1 MQDYLEQTGIK
12 SDSEIRELLIECMKS
27 TKLTAQVFFPERFS
41 SPFAPNIHDEIFDLI
56 DSGEPRVAIA
66 APRGFGK
73 TSIVGLALTSKNIMF
88 RLCQFILYVSKSA
101 TSAEMQTENLKI
113 ELLSNRMIRQLFG
126 QVKPEKDE
134 GFEDSFS
141 KKTWKALETLV
152 LPRGSGQQVRG
163 LLYRNSR
170 PDKIIIDDLED
181 PETIANDEIRQK
193 RKEWFHADL
202 MKCVSRVKK
211 DWQILYID
219 TLKHEDSLLED
230 LLGHPDWASVRLEAC
245 DDNYESNAPE
255 FMSTLEIKAER
266 DYHREA
272 GMMDVFFR
280 EFRNIPISKEDAA
293 FKPEY
298 FRYYSEGINDLV
310 IESVEVLGKKL
321 PEKKIKTSNLINFV
335 LVDPAKEIKVH
346 NADSAIVGVGIDRA
360 SQNIF
365 IRDIVHGKMY
375 PEEIYKEMFDMLV
388 RLNAWILA
396 VEVTSLHQFISQPI
410 ENEMR
415 VRNVRA
421 QYIEL
426 KATGKKEERIAHM
439 VPYYRQGYVYHNRA
453 CCDVLES
460 QLLGYPRSKL
470 WDVMDAEAYFVK
482 LLDELALYFD
492 PPDSE
497 TPGFDEFAELEELN
511 ELPLYEEH
519 DWRI

>member
-1 MQDYLEQTGIK
+1 MENYLEQTGIK
-12 SDSEIRELLIECMKS
+12 SDKEIRDLLIECMGS

-41 SPFAPNIHDEIFDLI
+41 QPFAPNIHDPIFDLI
-56 DSGEPRVAIA
+56 DSSALRVAIG

-73 TSIVGLALTSKNIMF
+73 TSTVGLGLTSRNIMF
-88 RLCQFILYVSKSA
+88 RLCKFILYVSKSA

-113 ELLSNRMIRQLFG
+113 ELLANQMVKTLFG
-126 QVKPEKDE
+126 QIKPEKDQ

-141 KKTWKALETLV
+141 KKTWKALDTLV

-163 LLYRNSR
+163 LLYRNAR
-170 PDKIIIDDLED
+170 PDLIVIDDLED

-202 MKCVSRVKK
+202 MKCVSRVNK
-211 DWQILYID
+211 DWKIVYID

-230 LLGHPDWASVRLEAC
+230 LLQHPDWESVRLEAC

-255 FMSTLEIKAER
+255 FMSTEEIKIER

-272 GMMDVFFR
+272 SMMDVFFR

-298 FRYYSEGINDLV
+298 FRYYSEGINNLV
-310 IESVEVLGKKL
+310 IEPTEEKGKLL

-335 LVDPAKEIKVH
+335 IVDPAKEVKIH
-346 NADSAIVGVGIDRA
+346 NADSAIIGIGIDRA
-360 SQNIF
+360 SQNVF

-375 PEEIYKEMFDMLV
+375 PDEIYKEMFDMLV
-388 RLNAWILA
+388 RINAWILA

-439 VPYYRQGYVYHNRA
+439 VPYYRQGYVYHNRS

-492 PPDSE
+492 PPNSDD
-497 TPGFDEFAELEELN
+497 PGFDEFAELEELN
-511 ELPLYEEH
+511 EKPMMA
-519 DWRI
+519 DWRF

>member
-1 MQDYLEQTGIK
+1 MQDYLEQTGIR
-12 SDSEIRELLIECMKS
+12 SDKEIRDLLVSCMFS
-27 TKLTAQVFFPERFS
+27 TKLTAQVFFPERFTKEFS
-41 SPFAPNIHDEIFDLI
+41 KEIHDPIFALI
-56 DSGEPRVAIA
+56 DSNDPYVAIA

-73 TSIVGLALTSKNIMF
+73 TSIVGLGLTSRYILF
-88 RLCQFILYVSKSA
+88 RLCNFILYVSKSA

-113 ELLSNRMIRQLFG
+113 ELLSNTLLKTLFG
-126 QVKPEKDE
+126 DIKPSKEG

-163 LLYRNSR
+163 LLYRNAR
-170 PDKIIIDDLED
+170 PDLIVIDDLED

-202 MKCVSRVKK
+202 MKCTSRVDKNYK
-211 DWQILYID
+211 IVYID

-230 LLGHPDWASVRLEAC
+230 LLQHPDWASVRLEAC
-245 DDNYESNAPE
+245 DDEYNSTAPN
-255 FMSTLEIKAER
+255 FMSTEEIKAER

-272 GMMDVFFR
+272 AMMDVFFR
-280 EFRNIPISKEDAA
+280 EFRNIPISLEDAA

-298 FRYYSEGINDLV
+298 FRHYTEGINELT
-310 IESVEVLGKKL
+310 IPEQEIGEV
-321 PEKKIKTSNLINFV
+321 KIPQKTIRTSNLIN
-335 LVDPAKEIKVH
+335 LVICDPAKEVKIH
-346 NADSAIVGVGIDRA
+346 NADSAIVGIGIDRV
-360 SQNIF
+360 SQNVF
-365 IRDIVHGKMY
+365 VRDIVHGKLY
-375 PEEIYKEMFDMLV
+375 PDEIYSEMFAMLA
-388 RLNAWILA
+388 RLKSWILA

-415 VRNVRA
+415 VRGVHA

-439 VPYYRQGYVYHNRA
+439 VPYYRQGYVYHNSA
-453 CCDVLES
+453 CCDILES

-492 PPDSE
+492 PPDHDDS
-497 TPGFDEFAELEELN
+497 GFNEFEELEELN
-511 ELPLYEEH
+511 EPKMAAN
-519 DWRI
+519 WRF